1 MSKITILRNKCTNTI
16 NDEILLSIDNKKI
29 DDINDISIDNGL
41 HKFEISQFHIYN
53 NKLFF
58 FAALLTLFDLL
69 INTVD
74 AGYLPRRW
82 GKYAK
87 LEFELNVQDD
97 VTLSIEMKRVRKNI
111 ICDQYCF
118 ETNNLYGF
126 NVVTYEE
133 RSIFTV
139 LGSITFWVTICTLL
153 AFLVLIWF

>member
-1 MSKITILRNKCTNTI
+1 MSKITVLRNKCTNTI

-29 DDINDISIDNGL
+29 DDINDITIDNGL
-41 HKFEISQFHIYN
+41 HRFEISQFHFYN
-53 NKLFF
+53 NKFFF

-87 LEFELNVQDD
+87 LEFELNVTDD

-111 ICDQYCF
+111 ICDQYFF
-118 ETNNLYGF
+118 ETNNLCGF

-139 LGSITFWVTICTLL
+139 LGAITFWVTICTLL
-153 AFLVLIWF
+153 TFIVLICF